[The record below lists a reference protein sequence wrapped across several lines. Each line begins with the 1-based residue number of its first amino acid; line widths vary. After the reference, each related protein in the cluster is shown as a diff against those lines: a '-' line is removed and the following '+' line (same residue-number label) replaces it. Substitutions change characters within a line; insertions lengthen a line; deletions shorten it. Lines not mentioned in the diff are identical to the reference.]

1 VPHIAVTV
9 TSPDPEAEV
18 DPRFGRAAFF
28 MLFDTG
34 TDEWTPLANPAL
46 EAAGGAGVQAAQFLT
61 DSRVEAVISGAFG
74 PNAFRV
80 LEAAGIAM
88 YHFDSRGTCRQVIE
102 AYQSG
107 RLARASNASRHD
119 GLGGRRA

>member
-1 VPHIAVTV
+1 VPHIAVTA
-9 TSPDPEAEV
+9 TGPDPEAEV
-18 DPRFGRAAFF
+18 DPRFGRAPFF
-28 MLFDTG
+28 MLFDTR
-34 TDEWTPLANPAL
+34 TEDWTPLANPAL

-61 DSRVEAVISGAFG
+61 DRRIEAVISGAFG

-88 YHFDSRGTCRQVIE
+88 YHFDTSGPCRQVIE

-107 RLARASNASRHD
+107 RLDRASDASRR
-119 GLGGRRA
+119 GGSGGRRP

>member
-1 VPHIAVTV
+1 
-9 TSPDPEAEV
+9 
-18 DPRFGRAAFF
+18 

-34 TDEWTPLANPAL
+34 TQVWTALANPAL
-46 EAAGGAGVQAAQFLT
+46 ETTGGAGVQAAQFLA
-61 DSRVEAVISGAFG
+61 DKRVEAVVSGAFG

-80 LEAAGIAM
+80 LDAAGIAM

-107 RLARASNASRHD
+107 SLARVTEASGRGGS
-119 GLGGRRA
+119 GGRRA